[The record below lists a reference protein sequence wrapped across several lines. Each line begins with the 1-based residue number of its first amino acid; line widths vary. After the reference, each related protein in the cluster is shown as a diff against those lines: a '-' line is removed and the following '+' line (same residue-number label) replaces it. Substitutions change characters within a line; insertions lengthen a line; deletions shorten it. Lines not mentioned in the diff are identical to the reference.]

1 MTSQLAAR
9 EDAGGEGDKDS
20 TRGGSTSSDANMVV
34 TVSGTYPFAD
44 NATVMFSKSAAIVDF
59 RVPCWTKGAKFTIG
73 KNTSSVAAP
82 PCAFYRARNVPA
94 DTPVLV
100 VFENDIRVHE
110 WKKSALDGQSAI
122 AGGGIE
128 VHRGPLLYALRPAS
142 DVQVQPP
149 ADPAHPNIRG
159 RQVHVSSNASWA
171 YAIDPKSLQF
181 QATNHGVVPE
191 IPFDDVA
198 PPAVSI
204 MAKGRLVPEWAAG
217 KTVSGGTG
225 TPLLP
230 HSPLN
235 STHPLEDIVLVP
247 YGATNI
253 RISVFPQL
261 VL

>member
-1 MTSQLAAR
+1 MFSMRTVYEITGNISFMDRLERLAFNALPAALWPDVTANVYHHGSNQLQAAHGPWAYDLFFCCSANVHQGWPKFMLSAVQTRTDGSGAIVVSGYAPSTSNLVTSQLAAR

-20 TRGGSTSSDANMVV
+20 TRGGSSTSSDANMVV

-142 DVQVQPP
+142 D
-149 ADPAHPNIRG
+149 
-159 RQVHVSSNASWA
+159 
-171 YAIDPKSLQF
+171 
-181 QATNHGVVPE
+181 
-191 IPFDDVA
+191 
-198 PPAVSI
+198 
-204 MAKGRLVPEWAAG
+204 
-217 KTVSGGTG
+217 
-225 TPLLP
+225 
-230 HSPLN
+230 
-235 STHPLEDIVLVP
+235 
-247 YGATNI
+247 
-253 RISVFPQL
+253 
-261 VL
+261 